1 MKTKIKKIQEK
12 IEHEIGSGNVFSDLG
27 FDNAEEELLKSDLTA
42 EIAYIIKKKKLTQA
56 KAAKILGVD
65 QPRIS
70 SLLRGRL
77 DLFSVEALM
86 NFLQSLGQDVEIM
99 VKPKPRN
106 RKIACLN
113 VVSPTE
119 RCSLPMVAKSH

>member
-12 IEHEIGSGNVFSDLG
+12 IEHEFGSGNVFYDLG

-70 SLLRGRL
+70 SLLRGKL

-86 NFLQSLGQDVEIM
+86 NFLQSLGQDVEIV

-106 RKIACLN
+106 RKIARLS
-113 VVSPTE
+113 VVSSTE
-119 RCSLPMVAKSH
+119 RCWTPIAAKSH